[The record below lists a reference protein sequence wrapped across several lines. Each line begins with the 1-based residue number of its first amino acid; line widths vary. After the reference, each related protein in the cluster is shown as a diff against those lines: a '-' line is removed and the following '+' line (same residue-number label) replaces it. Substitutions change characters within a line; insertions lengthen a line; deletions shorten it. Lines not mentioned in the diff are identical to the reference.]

1 MKGKLRSIGIL
12 VVAIALC
19 GLAGFV
25 VRRVFLKP
33 APSAFLTEGFDF
45 ALLRA
50 RDIDW
55 RGPDLGHKLD
65 LSQLEDRSGKTL
77 ASVIGKG
84 PAMLVAVNSD
94 CGCVP

>member
-1 MKGKLRSIGIL
+1 MKGRLRSIGIL

-25 VRRVFLKP
+25 VRRVSLKP

-65 LSQLEDRSGKTL
+65 LSHLEDRSGKTL